1 MFFQAIGT
9 GIIPVIPRRQRAVA
23 GIQAAQS
30 GVLVRVAD
38 AEVDS
43 HGLGE
48 F

>member
-9 GIIPVIPRRQRAVA
+9 GTIPVIPRGQRAA
-23 GIQAAQS
+23 ADIQS
-30 GVLVRVAD
+30 GFGVLVGVAD

-43 HGLGE
+43 HSLGE